1 MTTQE
6 FYSTP
11 ERVDTMDVCLLL
23 GRIMFHNGAT
33 VQRIIDSMN
42 HLQAY
47 FGGNKIHVLVTYD
60 AIVVTDI
67 KGDRFHTKID
77 QNLDFAGT
85 NIAVLTAIRT
95 LLKDLPKT
103 GLSAEALKQELMEIS
118 KMKSTI
124 DGIMQHVVFGLTG
137 VSFGIL
143 NNADIWAGCSVFLSS
158 MMISRV
164 KTLFMSR
171 EYNLFVSILI
181 AALSGTILSCLF
193 VKLMPTI
200 TPLVAIIA
208 PVLPMIPGFPLIN
221 GGIDILR
228 NHNSVGLARIAFAAM
243 LISTLTLAIAGP
255 LVLFFGTLENPLPV
269 AHGTP
274 SMLIRYCISGSCA
287 AVLLGM
293 IFNAPRHYLWMFGLG
308 GAATLLI
315 RTFCFLFLR
324 TDLVTATFFAAAGI
338 TVIAFILSRR
348 HLLPPVLFAVICVL
362 TMTPGYLIVSG
373 LNDCFAL
380 SKMAVKDIPYEL
392 LLSAAHTLMRAAL
405 IVFAMISGVVFP
417 ILILE
422 GRSAR
427 I

>member
-1 MTTQE
+1 
-6 FYSTP
+6 
-11 ERVDTMDVCLLL
+11 MDVCLLL

-42 HLQAY
+42 YLQAY

-60 AIVVTDI
+60 AIAVTDI
-67 KGDRFHTKID
+67 KGDRFYTKID
-77 QNLDFAGT
+77 QNRDFAGI

-103 GLSAEALKQELMEIS
+103 GFSVEALKDKLMEIS
-118 KMKSTI
+118 EMKSSI

-143 NNADIWAGCSVFLSS
+143 NNADIWTGCSVFLSS

-243 LISTLTLAIAGP
+243 LISTLSLAIAGP

-269 AHGTP
+269 AHSIP

-287 AVLLGM
+287 AVLMGM

-315 RTFCFLFLR
+315 RSFCFLFLR
-324 TDLVTATFFAAAGI
+324 TDPVTATFFGAAGI

-380 SKMAVKDIPYEL
+380 CKMTVKDIPYEL
-392 LLSAAHTLMRAAL
+392 LLSTAHTLMRAGL
-405 IVFAMISGVVFP
+405 IVFAMIAGVVFP

-422 GRSAR
+422 GRSIR
-427 I
+427 V